1 MPDPGEVY
9 LSLVATA
16 RNDDHGGN
24 LKGRMQAFVSGWLSQ
39 CKRFGISSELI
50 LVEWNPPA
58 DRPRLKDALRW
69 APVDGPCR
77 VRIIEVP
84 EELHARFKYANALP
98 LYQMI
103 AKNVGIRRARGR
115 FILATNIDILIS
127 DELAAY
133 LGQQKLELG
142 RMYRIDRHDAMSD
155 VPADGDIAEQL
166 AYCRS
171 HLIRVNSREGTF
183 AVTPEGERALAK
195 EDLVA
200 TPAKDQS
207 TPARPGVLFGMGWY
221 AVEKYSRQEP
231 FRWAGPRAELLL
243 EDAGGQPAV
252 LHLDV
257 EPGPGTGGEP
267 LELAVSG
274 EDGKSIAELRLSVRS
289 KVRLPLPAP
298 VPKRLIFESRN
309 GGKPAGV
316 DPRVLNFRVFRVEY
330 RRGAKAAAVRVKPI
344 GFGARMKSLVGVMD
358 HAMEKL
364 ATGGERVPVTV
375 PVSGRLRALFN
386 SYLWMRRIQP
396 GPVVEG
402 KPVDRLPIPPLF
414 LHTNGCGDFTMMA
427 REHWF
432 DLRAYPE
439 FDLFS
444 MNIDSLFC
452 VTAHHGGAKETIL
465 EEPMRI
471 YHIEHGTGS
480 GWTPEG
486 QKKLF
491 DRLAASGIEYLENDE
506 VLRWAAQ
513 MNRLETP
520 ILFNHENWGMADAEL
535 KETSAP

>member
-1 MPDPGEVY
+1 
-9 LSLVATA
+9 
-16 RNDDHGGN
+16 
-24 LKGRMQAFVSGWLSQ
+24 
-39 CKRFGISSELI
+39 
-50 LVEWNPPA
+50 
-58 DRPRLKDALRW
+58 
-69 APVDGPCR
+69 
-77 VRIIEVP
+77 
-84 EELHARFKYANALP
+84 
-98 LYQMI
+98 
-103 AKNVGIRRARGR
+103 
-115 FILATNIDILIS
+115 
-127 DELAAY
+127 
-133 LGQQKLELG
+133 
-142 RMYRIDRHDAMSD
+142 
-155 VPADGDIAEQL
+155 
-166 AYCRS
+166 
-171 HLIRVNSREGTF
+171 
-183 AVTPEGERALAK
+183 
-195 EDLVA
+195 
-200 TPAKDQS
+200 
-207 TPARPGVLFGMGWY
+207 MGWY

>member
-1 MPDPGEVY
+1 MPDRGEVY

-24 LKGRMQAFVSGWLSQ
+24 LLGRMQAFVSGFLEQ
-39 CKRFGISSELI
+39 CRRFNISSELV

-58 DRPRLKDALRW
+58 DRPRLKDALKW
-69 APVDGPCR
+69 SVDGPCA

-84 EELHARFKYANALP
+84 ADIHARFKYGKALP

-115 FILATNIDILIS
+115 FVLATNIDILIS
-127 DELAAY
+127 DELAAF
-133 LGQQKLELG
+133 LGGQKLERG
-142 RMYRIDRHDAMSD
+142 RMYRIDRHDAMSG
-155 VPADGDIAEQL
+155 VPARASVEEML
-166 AYCRS
+166 AYCRT
-171 HLIRVNSREGTF
+171 HLIRVNAREGTF

-200 TPAKDQS
+200 PALKDQS
-207 TPARPGVLFGMGWY
+207 TPARPGVLFGLGWY

-243 EDAGGQPAV
+243 DDAGGQPAM

-257 EPGPGTGGEP
+257 EPGPGTAGAP
-267 LELAVSG
+267 LDLAVSG
-274 EDGKSIAELRLSVRS
+274 ADGNLLTELTLTVRS
-289 KVRLPLPAP
+289 KVRLPLTAP
-298 VPKRLIFESRN
+298 VPSRLFFETRN
-309 GGKPAGV
+309 GGHPAGV

-330 RRGAKAAAVRVKPI
+330 RRGAKGVLSVKPI
-344 GFGARMKSLVGVMD
+344 GFGARMKSLVGVVD
-358 HAMEKL
+358 HAVEKL
-364 ATGGERVPVTV
+364 ATGGERVEVTV
-375 PVSGRLRALFN
+375 PVSRRMRAMFN
-386 SYLWMRRIQP
+386 SYLWLRRIDP

-402 KPVDRLPIPPLF
+402 TPATRLPIPPLF

-432 DLRAYPE
+432 DLRGYAE

-444 MNIDSLFC
+444 MNIDSLLC
-452 VTAHHGGAKETIL
+452 VTAHHGGAVETIL
-465 EEPMRI
+465 EDPMRI

-486 QKKLF
+486 QAKLF
-491 DRLAASGIEYLENDE
+491 DRLTAAGIEWLENDE

-520 ILFNHENWGMADAEL
+520 ILFNRENWGMVDLEL
-535 KETSAP
+535 PETRL